1 MKLESLHDL
10 YIKELRDLYD
20 AEKQIIKA
28 LPKMIKA
35 ATSSELQSALQSHLE
50 QTRGHAERLEQVFEK
65 LGSRARATK
74 CKGIEG
80 IINEGKEM
88 TEEDGDSA
96 VLDAAI
102 ISAAQRVE
110 HYEMA
115 GYGCV
120 RTYAQTLG
128 YEDQA
133 RLLEQTLEEEKE
145 ADEKLTQIAE
155 GIVNPAAMQ
164 SRSDEEYEE
173 EEGRGFFQSD

>member
-1 MKLESLHDL
+1 
-10 YIKELRDLYD
+10 
-20 AEKQIIKA
+20 
-28 LPKMIKA
+28 MIKFV
-35 ATSSELQSALQSHLE
+35 TSSELRSALQSHLE
-50 QTRGHAERLEQVFEK
+50 KTRGHAERLEQVFEK

-74 CKGIEG
+74 YKGIEG

-88 TEEDGDSA
+88 MEEDGDSA

-155 GIVNPAAMQ
+155 SVVNPAAME

-173 EEGRGFFQSD
+173 EEEGRGLFQSD